1 MVTREKQLLEEVLRS
16 CWSHEHQMKD
26 RNRWCLDWSCWY
38 YLIHNVCVLILITN
52 ITWLNYYILLSLFK
66 KISFCIEL
74 VTTNR
79 CFGTWYWL
87 IQISHQNKGPLWIN
101 GSFSVA
107 DRHVSILLF
116 ICVCIYVNYQSN
128 PYSQSILLKLYTI
141 VLIIFYNTKNEIP
154 LSHKCWSS
162 FF

>member
-1 MVTREKQLLEEVLRS
+1 MNIKWRIET
-16 CWSHEHQMKD
+16 D
-26 RNRWCLDWSCWY
+26 D
-38 YLIHNVCVLILITN
+38 VLIEVVDIIWFTMCVFWFLLQTLLGWI
-52 ITWLNYYILLSLFK
+52 IIYYYHYLK
-66 KISFCIEL
+66 KNSFCIEL